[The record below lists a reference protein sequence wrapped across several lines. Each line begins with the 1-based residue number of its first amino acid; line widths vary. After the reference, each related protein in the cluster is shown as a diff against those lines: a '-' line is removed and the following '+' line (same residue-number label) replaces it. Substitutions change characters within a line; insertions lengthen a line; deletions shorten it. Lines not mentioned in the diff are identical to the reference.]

1 MSIRVGTNVV
11 LSNGA
16 SIIIEEINGSYFYVS
31 DYENEEYTVT
41 LDQIAR
47 VL

>member
-1 MSIRVGTNVV
+1 MSIRVGGSVI

-16 SIIIEEINGSYFYVS
+16 SIIIEEINGSYFYGS

-41 LDQIAR
+41 LEQIVR

>member
-1 MSIRVGTNVV
+1 MSIRVGGSVI

-16 SIIIEEINGSYFYVS
+16 SIIIEEINGFYFYGS